1 MFVRTAWIGTGDH
14 QKYVKGWGVRSPD
27 FVRKGSFL
35 CEYIGEYISDDE
47 AESRGTGGSVTSV
60 LEPAHAS

>member
-47 AESRGTGGSVTSV
+47 AESRGTGC
-60 LEPAHAS
+60 

>member
-1 MFVRTAWIGTGDH
+1 MVAGAAPRHFATGDN

-27 FVRKGSFL
+27 YVPKGSFL

-47 AESRGTGGSVTSV
+47 AESRGIAATS
-60 LEPAHAS
+60 